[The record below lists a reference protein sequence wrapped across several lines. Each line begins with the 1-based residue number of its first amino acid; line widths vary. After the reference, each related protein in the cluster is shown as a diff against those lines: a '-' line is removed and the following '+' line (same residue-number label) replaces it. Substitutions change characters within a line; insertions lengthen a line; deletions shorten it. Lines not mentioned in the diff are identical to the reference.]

1 MILNCAEELILLSID
16 DQTNSFYRI
25 TNINFNV
32 ALIGALLM
40 DLALRKR
47 IDVDL
52 EGIYVLSTEPTGD
65 KFLDAILEN
74 LIETE
79 AGNQPAVLVGQL
91 YNSMGHLKDKL
102 LQDLEEKGI
111 IKVNQ
116 CKVLWL
122 FKKRRYPVIDQKEEE
137 EVLSRIRK
145 TVLTDVDPEPRD
157 LALIALLNICNLMDK
172 IFTQEELEQR
182 SERLEQL
189 KKQDLISPAVKRIIG
204 EMQVLITTS
213 YTP

>member
-1 MILNCAEELILLSID
+1 MLLNCAEELILLAID

-25 TNINFNV
+25 TSINFNV

-47 IDVDL
+47 IDVNL

-65 KFLDAILEN
+65 RFLDAILEN

-79 AGNQPAVLVGQL
+79 AGNQPAALVGQL

-111 IKVNQ
+111 IKVSQ

>member
-1 MILNCAEELILLSID
+1 MLLNCAEELILLAID

-25 TNINFNV
+25 TSINFNV

-47 IDVDL
+47 IDVNL

-65 KFLDAILEN
+65 RFLDAILEN

-111 IKVNQ
+111 IKVSQ

>member
-111 IKVNQ
+111 IKVSQ

-122 FKKRRYPVIDQKEEE
+122 FKKRRYPIIDQKEEE

>member
-111 IKVNQ
+111 IKVSQ

-122 FKKRRYPVIDQKEEE
+122 FKKRRYPIIDQKEEE

-172 IFTQEELEQR
+172 IFTQEELEQC

-189 KKQDLISPAVKRIIG
+189 KKLDLISPAVKRIIG
-204 EMQVLITTS
+204 EMQVLITTT
-213 YTP
+213 YTT

>member
-111 IKVNQ
+111 IKVSQ

-122 FKKRRYPVIDQKEEE
+122 FKKRRYPIIDQKEEE

-189 KKQDLISPAVKRIIG
+189 KKLDLISPAVKRIIG
-204 EMQVLITTS
+204 EMQVLITTT
-213 YTP
+213 YTT

>member
-1 MILNCAEELILLSID
+1 MLLNCAEELILLAID
-16 DQTNSFYRI
+16 DQTNYFYRI

-32 ALIGALLM
+32 VLIGALLM

-111 IKVNQ
+111 IKVSQ

-122 FKKRRYPVIDQKEEE
+122 FKKRRYPIIDQKEEE

-172 IFTQEELEQR
+172 IFTNDELEQR

-189 KKQDLISPAVKRIIG
+189 KKLDLISPAVKRIIG
-204 EMQVLITTS
+204 EMQVLITTT
-213 YTP
+213 YTT

>member
-1 MILNCAEELILLSID
+1 MLLNCAEELILLAID

-65 KFLDAILEN
+65 RFLDAILEN

-111 IKVNQ
+111 IKVSQ

-122 FKKRRYPVIDQKEEE
+122 FKKRRYPIIDQKEEE

-172 IFTQEELEQR
+172 IFTNDELEQR

-189 KKQDLISPAVKRIIG
+189 KKLDLISPAVKRIIG
-204 EMQVLITTS
+204 EMQVLITTT
-213 YTP
+213 YTT